1 MAGVCT
7 VASGEEYDFIIVGA
21 GSAGCALAARL
32 SEDGARRVLLVEAGP
47 RDTNP
52 WIRIPLGYG
61 KLFKDTRVNWC
72 YWSAPEP
79 GLNGRSIYNPRGKVL
94 GGSSAI
100 NGLVYVRGQRQDFDD
115 WAAAGNAGWGY
126 DDVLPFFK
134 KAEGFEDGAS
144 EWHGGGGPLAVSGV
158 RQTHPLCDAYIE
170 AAGALGFPK
179 YHDFNAESQEG
190 AGYFQNT
197 ASHGRRCSS
206 AHAYLAHKR
215 PNLTVWTDAF
225 VSCLLLEG
233 KRAVG
238 IKVARDGGEAV
249 AVKAKAEVIL
259 CAGAINSPQLLQLS
273 GIGPAEWLKEAGVD
287 VVHALPGVGRNFHD
301 HLQVR
306 LVLEATRQI
315 SFNNRL
321 NTALGKLGAGLEYVF
336 LRKGPLTVSAGYA
349 GGFFQTA
356 HATDG
361 RPDMECHFI
370 TFSLDHMGDKFHDF
384 PGFTMSSCQ
393 LRPKSRGE
401 VRIVDSAAHAAPRIC
416 ANFLTDPE
424 DCAATVAGIRLLRD
438 IAAQAPLSTLIKRE
452 VTPGPAV
459 GSDDELLAFCRAE
472 GSTIYHPAGT
482 CRMGTDDLAVVD
494 DRLRVRGLDR
504 LRVVDASV
512 MPALVSGNTNATV
525 IMIAE
530 KAADMVLNDWRA

>member
-1 MAGVCT
+1 MASE
-7 VASGEEYDFIIVGA
+7 AEFDFIVIGA
-21 GSAGCALAARL
+21 GSAGCAMAGRL
-32 SEDGARRVLLVEAGP
+32 SEDGTRRVLLIEAGP
-47 RDTNP
+47 TDTNP

-61 KLFKDTRVNWC
+61 KLFKDSRVNWQ
-72 YWSAPEP
+72 YWSAAEP

-100 NGLVYVRGQRQDFDD
+100 NGLVYVRGQRQDFDA
-115 WAAAGNAGWGY
+115 WAAAGNVGWGY

-134 KAEGFEDGAS
+134 KAEHFEGGAS
-144 EWHGGGGPLAVSGV
+144 EWHGVSGPLAVSGV

-170 AAGALGFPK
+170 SAGALGFPK

-197 ASHGRRCSS
+197 SLRGRRCSS
-206 AHAYLAHKR
+206 AHAYLAHRR
-215 PNLTVWTDAF
+215 PNLTIWTDTL
-225 VSCLLLEG
+225 VSSLLLDG
-233 KRAVG
+233 KRVVG
-238 IKVARDGGEAV
+238 VRAARAGGQTV
-249 AVKAKAEVIL
+249 TVKASAEVVL

-273 GIGPAEWLKEAGVD
+273 GIGPADWLQQAGVG

-306 LVLEATRQI
+306 LVLEATQPV
-315 SFNNRL
+315 SYNSRL
-321 NTALGKLGAGLEYVF
+321 RTRLGQLGAGLEYVF

-349 GGFFQTA
+349 GGFFRTDC
-356 HATDG
+356 ATDG

-401 VRIVDSAAHAAPRIC
+401 VHIVASSATTPPLIR

-424 DCAATVAGIRLLRD
+424 DCAATVAGLRLLRR
-438 IAAQAPLSTLIKRE
+438 IAAKAPLSTLIRHE

-459 GSDDELLAFCRAE
+459 VSDDELLEFCRNE

-482 CRMGTDDLAVVD
+482 CRMGADEMAVVD
-494 DRLRVRGLDR
+494 DRLRVHGLDR
-504 LRVVDASV
+504 IRVVDASV

-530 KAADMVLNDWRA
+530 KAADMVMNDWRK